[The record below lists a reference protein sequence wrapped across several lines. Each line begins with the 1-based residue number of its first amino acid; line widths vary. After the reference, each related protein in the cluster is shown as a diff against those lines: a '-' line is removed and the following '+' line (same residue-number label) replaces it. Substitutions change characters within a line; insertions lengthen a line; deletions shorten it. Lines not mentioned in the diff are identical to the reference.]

1 MKEEELRCILKL
13 EKENSELVKKV
24 KIGIKRLLNQN
35 DQKDKEIERLN
46 NIIDKLEKD
55 LEDIFYGRG
64 QHFMDSSVVPIKYV
78 LDKLKELKGEN

>member
-46 NIIDKLEKD
+46 NIIDELEKD
-55 LEDIFYGRG
+55 I
-64 QHFMDSSVVPIKYV
+64 IKIYNQSYYANDNQIIKV
-78 LDKLKELKGEN
+78 YNRLKELKGEN

>member
-46 NIIDKLEKD
+46 NIIDGLEKFFVELN
-55 LEDIFYGRG
+55 LE
-64 QHFMDSSVVPIKYV
+64 
-78 LDKLKELKGEN
+78 KLTSFDDYMLGEYSAYKNVFKKFI